1 MRKGVVPHRM
11 TGAERRR
18 LLAEAALRVI
28 ERQGERGATVRAITA
43 EAGMPLSTFHYIYE
57 TRADV
62 IRDVYRLLRTDDE
75 YFVPPPTS
83 SNATMSE
90 LVGGM
95 LERWFRSVRDNHRN
109 ELGEMEVITHSIRTP
124 GLQHL
129 PQLVHAESENRV
141 IEALHACMR
150 MLGVRATVP
159 LHDVARMILIISNGA
174 VYSYLR
180 CESAVKPG
188 YFGTLLVGI
197 DVFFEP
203 DETAHAAADL
213 PVPVTQATDER
224 VAATSA
230 AGR

>member
-1 MRKGVVPHRM
+1 
-11 TGAERRR
+11 
-18 LLAEAALRVI
+18 
-28 ERQGERGATVRAITA
+28 
-43 EAGMPLSTFHYIYE
+43 MPLSTFHYIYE